1 MSRFVAG
8 ACISVVLLAWTGRAH
23 GADDELSLDL
33 GGTSLELRRIP
44 KGTYGQGSAPGEVGR
59 EKDELVRT
67 VTISRSFW
75 LGKIPVTRG
84 QFARFVAETRYVTD
98 AEKGA
103 GGHGLD
109 AKTGTLVQ
117 RKEFS
122 WRNPGFAQRDEDPVV
137 LVSFAD
143 ANAFTAWASRKTGRR
158 IRLPTE
164 AEWEYAA
171 RAGTTTPWYG
181 ATREEEA
188 LNLGWFK
195 ANSGNATHPA
205 GLKKPNAWGLFD
217 MAGNVFEWCRDV
229 YAPFSLGDAVD
240 PERIRSSGEPER
252 RVLRGGSWLRNPT
265 RGRSSARHK
274 AAPTARSAEYGFRVA
289 ADDDTPAPSALV
301 PGGDAGAA
309 VAASSAAPPAD
320 EDAPA
325 EARPLRPSAEGS
337 PWTLLVAP
345 FVGAGAAVGWVLARR
360 GRRRPDVGVQLEE
373 RTAGAPPPPSS
384 AAPPVFG
391 QAPAVARGLE
401 APSRHERSGQP
412 TPARASPPSMPPRPA
427 LVDTRESESPFRA
440 PLITPEEYVEPTST
454 KSPVSEPKA
463 LPSSSMIALAT
474 GAAQPLESKPLDP
487 SEPKLPEPPSSKAKA
502 SEPKRIDAK
511 PASPTPPEAR
521 ISERRPVEPTETR
534 AEEKAGAPAE
544 SEARSPAPPKSSAKM
559 AAQKAAELTAFE
571 AWISATKAEA
581 NASEAKLRLAQ
592 TEQEP
597 TGGSDP
603 RPSTPATKPADNAA
617 KEPGASEE

>member
-117 RKEFS
+117 RKEFT

-188 LNLGWFK
+188 LTLGWFK
-195 ANSGNATHPA
+195 ANSGNATHPV

-229 YAPFSLGDAVD
+229 YAPFPLGDAVD
-240 PERIRSSGEPER
+240 PERIRSGAEPER
-252 RVLRGGSWLRNPT
+252 RVLRGGSWLRNPK

-274 AAPTARSAEYGFRVA
+274 AAPGARSAEYGFRVA
-289 ADDDTPAPSALV
+289 ADDDMPAPSGIV
-301 PGGDAGAA
+301 PGAGGSAGAA
-309 VAASSAAPPAD
+309 ASADPPAD
-320 EDAPA
+320 EEAQA
-325 EARPLRPSAEGS
+325 EARPPRPSAESS
-337 PWTLLVAP
+337 PWTLVVAP

-360 GRRRPDVGVQLEE
+360 GRRRPEVGVRLGE
-373 RTAGAPPPPSS
+373 RVAGVPPPPPPSS
-384 AAPPVFG
+384 ASPVFG
-391 QAPAVARGLE
+391 E
-401 APSRHERSGQP
+401 APSRHERIGPP
-412 TPARASPPSMPPRPA
+412 TPSHASPPSMPPRPA
-427 LVDTRESESPFRA
+427 LVDKRESESPFRA
-440 PLITPEEYVEPTST
+440 PLITPEEYVEPTSA
-454 KSPVSEPKA
+454 KSPAAEERA
-463 LPSSSMIALAT
+463 LSSSMIAVAME
-474 GAAQPLESKPLDP
+474 AALESAASLEPKLAEP
-487 SEPKLPEPPSSKAKA
+487 SEPKPPEAPSSEAKA
-502 SEPKRIDAK
+502 SEPK
-511 PASPTPPEAR
+511 PPEAR
-521 ISERRPVEPTETR
+521 TSERRPVEPTETKDR
-534 AEEKAGAPAE
+534 DAKPPEPKAEEKAGAPAE
-544 SEARSPAPPKSSAKM
+544 SEARSPAPPKSSARM
-559 AAQKAAELTAFE
+559 AAQKAAELKAFE
-571 AWISATKAEA
+571 AWISAAK
-581 NASEAKLRLAQ
+581 ASEAKLRPAQ
-592 TEQEP
+592 TEQKPAE
-597 TGGSDP
+597 GSAP
-603 RPSTPATKPADNAA
+603 NPSSSTTKPADEDEKDPGS
-617 KEPGASEE
+617 KE